1 MGVDRRG
8 ENTNPVIQR
17 QAFRDKTPL
26 KVLVKIS
33 GNGDI
38 G

>member
-1 MGVDRRG
+1 MGAVKRG
-8 ENTNPVIQR
+8 ENTNPVIQT
-17 QAFRDKTPL
+17 QAFSDKTPL
-26 KVLVKIS
+26 EVLVKIS

>member
-1 MGVDRRG
+1 MGVDRTG
-8 ENTNPVIQR
+8 ENTNPVMQR
-17 QAFRDKTPL
+17 QAFRDKIPL
-26 KVLVKIS
+26 EVLVKIS